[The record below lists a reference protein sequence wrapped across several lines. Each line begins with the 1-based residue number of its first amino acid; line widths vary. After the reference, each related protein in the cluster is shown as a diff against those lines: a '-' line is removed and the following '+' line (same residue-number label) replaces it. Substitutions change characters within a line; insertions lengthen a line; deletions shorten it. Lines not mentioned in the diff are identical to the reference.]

1 MKKMNKVAYLV
12 ALATTATLAPVATS
26 HAAGTITFG
35 EDQYVSV
42 GFGMR
47 GSYSNLEDAA
57 NDGGNSNDFELDSA
71 RLYVSGSLNKYIKGM
86 FNSEKSGGK

>member
-42 GFGMR
+42 GFGM
-47 GSYSNLEDAA
+47 LAA
-57 NDGGNSNDFELDSA
+57 IAILKMRQMMA
-71 RLYVSGSLNKYIKGM
+71 AILMILNWTVPVCM
-86 FNSEKSGGK
+86 FQVH